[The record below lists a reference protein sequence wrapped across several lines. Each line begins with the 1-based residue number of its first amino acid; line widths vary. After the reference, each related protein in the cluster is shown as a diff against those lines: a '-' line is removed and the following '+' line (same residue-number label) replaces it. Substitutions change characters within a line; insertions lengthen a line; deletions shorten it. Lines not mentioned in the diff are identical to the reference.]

1 MSEVGESSILT
12 FAPSRDFDLDRRNL
26 GAFNLNLPLPPPPPT
41 PPVASDSFLSSSPPS
56 FSSFSSFFSYET
68 TNICTDMYRYL
79 YRWGATPFRRSDR
92 SSTVQVTLS

>member
-56 FSSFSSFFSYET
+56 FSSFSFFSYET
-68 TNICTDMYRYL
+68 TNICTDM
-79 YRWGATPFRRSDR
+79 
-92 SSTVQVTLS
+92 